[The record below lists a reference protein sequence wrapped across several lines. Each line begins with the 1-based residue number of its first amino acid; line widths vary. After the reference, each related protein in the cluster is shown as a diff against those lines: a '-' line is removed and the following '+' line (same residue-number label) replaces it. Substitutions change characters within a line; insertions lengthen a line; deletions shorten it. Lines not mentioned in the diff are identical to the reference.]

1 MHFNINNIGC
11 ELMNTPADITINI
24 TDMLAK
30 YQKQING
37 RLEIFFD
44 EKIEEALRISSY
56 TQEVVLNIKEYTL
69 RGGKRLRPIFCI
81 YGYKC
86 LADTD
91 IEAIIDASIS
101 LELMQSYFLI
111 HDDIMDED
119 NLRRG
124 ELAFHIICKDL
135 CERQF
140 GKNKSPK
147 FGVNMAIVAG
157 DLLEAYGKE
166 VLVKSEFKPENV
178 NKALA
183 AYTGITKKVGFG
195 QILDITNERR
205 ASFNEDEILT
215 VHRLKT
221 ASYTTEGPLHIGALL
236 SGAKEADL
244 QILSNYASPLGLA
257 FQIQDDILGLF
268 GVEGKTGKPTGSDI
282 REGKKSLLILHA
294 LKRCADDEKELILK
308 ALGNERLTADEID
321 VIRAIVRETG
331 SLEYSENLVAGL
343 IDEAVNAIKDSHFR
357 TDAKEFLAD
366 IAYFIGSREY

>member
-1 MHFNINNIGC
+1 MK
-11 ELMNTPADITINI
+11 TRVDRDIAE
-24 TDMLAK
+24 MVAQ
-30 YQKQING
+30 YQKQINEH
-37 RLEIFFD
+37 LERFFD
-44 EKIEEALRISSY
+44 EKIEEAQQISSY
-56 TQEVVLNIKEYTL
+56 TQDVVLNIKEYTL

-91 IEAIIDASIS
+91 NIEAIIDASIS

-119 NLRRG
+119 ELRRG
-124 ELAFHIICKDL
+124 EQAFHIIYKDL
-135 CERQF
+135 CEPQF
-140 GKNKSPK
+140 GKNKSVK
-147 FGVNMAIVAG
+147 FGVNMAIIAG

-166 VLVKSEFKPENV
+166 VLVKSEFKTRNV
-178 NKALA
+178 NNAIA
-183 AYTGITKKVGFG
+183 AYTEITKKVGFG
-195 QILDITNERR
+195 QILDITNEQR
-205 ASFNEDEILT
+205 ATFNEDEILT

-236 SGAKEADL
+236 AGAKEADL

-268 GVEGKTGKPTGSDI
+268 GVEGKTGKLAGSDI
-282 REGKKSLLILHA
+282 RGDKKTLLISYA

-308 ALGNERLTADEID
+308 ALGNKRLTAEETS
-321 VIRAIVRETG
+321 VIKAIVRETG
-331 SLEYSENLVAGL
+331 SLEYSKNLVAGM
-343 IDEAVNAIKDSHFR
+343 IDEAVHAIKDSHFR
-357 TDAKEFLAD
+357 AEAKDFLVD